1 MSLATRIKVC
11 DQALL
16 TRHTLIGLTQ
26 NRASARAKSLPSCL
40 FATLWTV
47 DRVCPRDSP
56 RRLLERIAMRSS
68 RGSSYPG
75 IESTPLQFNS
85 VQFNPMDCST
95 PGLPVHRQL
104 PEFTQTHV
112 HRVGDAIQPSHPLLS
127 WGRDVIFIS
136 SMSLRSPELA
146 GGLSL
151 TPPGKSDVRQLC
163 FPASELWLRKT
174 SYTALLTTS
183 KPLTMWITTGKFF
196 KRWEYQI
203 ILPASWEICMLVQ
216 NQQLEPDMNNG
227 LVPNWERG
235 TSRLYIVTLLI

>member
-16 TRHTLIGLTQ
+16 TRHTLIRLTQ

-127 WGRDVIFIS
+127 WGRDVILIS

-203 ILPASWEICMLVQ
+203 ILPASWEICMQVQ